1 MSRTKAFEPAEALDH
16 AMELFWRQGYT
27 ATPLDQLVRHTGASR
42 YGLYATFGGKRDLF
56 LTSLERYSQA
66 VMDPM
71 LQPLEDARASTAE
84 IRRFFDR
91 VLDVIRRAGDGRGCF
106 ICNVIRRAG
115 DGRGCFICNTA
126 FERGARDPIAAGRVR
141 QHFDRVRRLLNRALR
156 NARRDGSVSRDLAT
170 PACADHLLGT
180 AAGAFLLARSGM
192 TIGFTRRFVETAL
205 RGLT

>member
-71 LQPLEDARASTAE
+71 LEPLADARASTAE

-106 ICNVIRRAG
+106 ICNA
-115 DGRGCFICNTA
+115 A
-126 FERGARDPIAAGRVR
+126 FERGARDPVAAGRVR
-141 QHFDRVRRLLNRALR
+141 QHFDRVRRLLTRALR
-156 NARRDGSVSRDLAT
+156 NARRDGRVWRDLAV
-170 PACADHLLGT
+170 PASADHLLGT

-192 TIGFTRRFVETAL
+192 TIGFIRRFVETAL